1 MRQGR
6 RQSPAA
12 VYAAQST
19 AGNTHQYD
27 GHRSRLTLLPIFVL
41 LYFNCGSLANCL
53 IVLLPVPFS
62 LLGGI

>member
-1 MRQGR
+1 M
-6 RQSPAA
+6 
-12 VYAAQST
+12 YAAQST